1 MRSTVVLRGSYRQSD
16 PTLAFDSRRDR
27 KPHLVEGDC
36 MARRKKG
43 RPLHGWLLV
52 DKPKGVTSTAVVNK
66 ARWAFQAQKAGHA
79 GTLDPLATG
88 LLAVAFGEATKTV
101 PYAQEGMK
109 TYRFTVRLGERTST
123 DDEEGEVIARSDARP
138 ADAQIKYAL
147 LSFKGHI
154 EQVPPQF
161 SAVRVEGE
169 RAYDLARDGVEMELA
184 SRPLFVEHLAILD
197 RPDADHVTLEMICG
211 KGGYVRSIARDLGEA
226 LGCHGH
232 VADLRRME
240 SGSFSVTSAIPF
252 NLLDQVRETG
262 GDEHLLPLSA
272 GLSDLPEVRIRATEA
287 ARLRNGNPAP
297 VTHTRLDYG
306 DEALVVTDTEPVAIV
321 TYKAGML
328 HPNRVFVL

>member
-1 MRSTVVLRGSYRQSD
+1 MAAD
-16 PTLAFDSRRDR
+16 P
-27 KPHLVEGDC
+27 
-36 MARRKKG
+36 
-43 RPLHGWLLV
+43 
-52 DKPKGVTSTAVVNK
+52 
-66 ARWAFQAQKAGHA
+66 
-79 GTLDPLATG
+79 
-88 LLAVAFGEATKTV
+88 
-101 PYAQEGMK
+101 
-109 TYRFTVRLGERTST
+109 
-123 DDEEGEVIARSDARP
+123 
-138 ADAQIKYAL
+138 AL

-169 RAYDLARDGVEMELA
+169 RAYDLARDGIEMELA

-232 VADLRRME
+232 VSDLRRME
-240 SGSFSVTSAIPF
+240 SGGFSVTSAIPF
-252 NLLDQVRETG
+252 DLLDEVRETG

-272 GLSDLPEVRIRATEA
+272 GLTSLPEVRIRATEA
-287 ARLRNGNPAP
+287 ARLRNGNAAP
-297 VTHTRLDYG
+297 VTHTVLDYG
-306 DEALVVTDTEPVAIV
+306 DEALATNDGTPVALV